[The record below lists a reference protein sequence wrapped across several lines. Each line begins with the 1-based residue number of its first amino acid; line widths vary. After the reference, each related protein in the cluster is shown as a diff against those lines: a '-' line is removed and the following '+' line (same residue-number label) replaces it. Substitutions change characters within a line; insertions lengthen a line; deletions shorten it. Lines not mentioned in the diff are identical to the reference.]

1 MLPVFPSVALEYEN
15 VTFQYI
21 KGLRGTLYWIV
32 WDKGND
38 FKQRQ

>member
-21 KGLRGTLYWIV
+21 KGLRGTLYSV
-32 WDKGND
+32 G
-38 FKQRQ
+38 QG